1 MSSAANTVENN
12 IAVKEEKQV
21 GYKDLLKQ
29 KEYLKLLFANVI
41 SRFGDSVDEL
51 AFTWLVY
58 RVTGSAAWSA
68 ILFALNQLPS
78 IIVQPFTGA
87 LVEGMNKKRLMV
99 VTDVIRGM
107 IVAALAVLY
116 MTENVTPLI
125 LVLFT
130 LIISTVEAFR
140 MPAGMCV
147 FPMVLKEEQYEF
159 GTSLSSIAST
169 VVELIGVAAAGII
182 IGAFGIGTAI
192 LIDAATFVGSALVL
206 SFLKIKEE
214 HLQRGEVDAKGY
226 VNLLKEGIVYL
237 KNEEVIR
244 NFCLMAVIVNAVI
257 VPFNAL
263 QSPII
268 CDVLGQNAE
277 FLSVFGISM
286 LAFMGIG
293 SLFFPYI
300 SKKFSVRGIL
310 VGSGI
315 GIGASFALLTLGKF
329 LQGSIVAIYVITIL
343 ATAVLGISA
352 NLLMSVLN
360 VQFMKVV
367 KQEYLARVGSIFN
380 AGSSAATPVASFL
393 VSALALKFTVGQILI
408 VSAALC
414 GIIFVYIAVRKVRFE

>member
-1 MSSAANTVENN
+1 MSNAANIAEND
-12 IAVKEEKQV
+12 IVVKEEKKV

-29 KEYLKLLFANVI
+29 NEYLKLLFANVI

-58 RVTGSAAWSA
+58 QVTGSAAWSA
-68 ILFALNQLPS
+68 IVFAMNQLPS

-107 IVAALAVLY
+107 IVAALAALY
-116 MTENVTPLI
+116 MTENVTPLV

-140 MPAGMCV
+140 IPAGMCV
-147 FPMVLKEEQYEF
+147 LPMVLKKELYEF
-159 GTSLSSIAST
+159 GTSVNSITST
-169 VVELIGVAAAGII
+169 IMELIGIAAAGII
-182 IGAFGIGTAI
+182 IGACGIGAAI
-192 LIDAATFVGSALVL
+192 LIDAATFAGSALVL
-206 SFLKIKEE
+206 TFLKIKEE
-214 HLQRGEVDAKGY
+214 NLQKGKVDAKGY
-226 VNLLKEGIVYL
+226 VSLLKEGIAYL

-244 NFCLMAVIVNAVI
+244 NFCLLAVIVNAVI

-277 FLSVFGISM
+277 FLSVFSVSM
-286 LAFMGIG
+286 LVFMGIG

-300 SKKFSVRGIL
+300 SKKVSVRGIF
-310 VGSGI
+310 VGCGI

-329 LQGSIVAIYVITIL
+329 LQGSIIAIYVLTIL

-352 NLLMSVLN
+352 NLFISALN

-380 AGSSAATPVASFL
+380 AGAAAATPLASFL

-414 GIIFVYIAVRKVRFE
+414 GIIFIYIAVKKVKFE